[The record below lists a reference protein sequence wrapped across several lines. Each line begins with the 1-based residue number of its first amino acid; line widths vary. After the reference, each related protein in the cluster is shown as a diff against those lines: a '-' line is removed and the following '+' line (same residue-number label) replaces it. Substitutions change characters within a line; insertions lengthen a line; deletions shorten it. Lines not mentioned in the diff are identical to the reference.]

1 MRQYCIPILFSSL
14 VVLSLGA
21 AACGSASTPTTVPT
35 QPQPT
40 PVSQESTPRPTDTA
54 APEPTAEALALTDG
68 RGQEVRFARPPE
80 RIVSIAPSNVE
91 LLFAI
96 GAGDLLVGRDELTD
110 YPPEALEIENI
121 GTPYGQLNT
130 EAVVALEPDLVL
142 AADINPPE
150 QIAAVEDLGIPVFVV
165 PNPIVFQDLYDN
177 ITALGELTGH
187 AQEATEL
194 NAVLSDRVARVVDV
208 LGDAEPVA
216 VYYEIDGTDPTAP
229 WTTGGGTFQ
238 DYLITQAGGDNI
250 AADLD
255 MWQTISLEEIVT
267 RDPQVI
273 VFEVGPF
280 IPTTA
285 ESLGE
290 RPGWSGIAAVQN
302 GRIYGID
309 TNLTGRPGPR
319 LVDGLEELAE
329 MLHPEL
335 FGD

>member
-14 VVLSLGA
+14 LVLSLGVA
-21 AACGSASTPTTVPT
+21 SCGSASTPATVPT
-35 QPQPT
+35 EPQLRTASDEPET
-40 PVSQESTPRPTDTA
+40 LPTDTTV
-54 APEPTAEALALTDG
+54 PEPTAEVLALTDG
-68 RGQEVRFARPPE
+68 RGEEVRLEGPPG

-150 QIAAVEDLGIPVFVV
+150 QVAAVEDLGIPVFVV
-165 PNPIVFQDLYDN
+165 PNPLVFQDLYDN
-177 ITALGELTGH
+177 ITALGKLTGH
-187 AQEATEL
+187 AQKAAEL
-194 NAVLSDRVARVVDV
+194 NASLSDRVERIVDA
-208 LGDAEPVA
+208 LAEAEPVS

-285 ESLGE
+285 DSLGE
-290 RPGWSGIAAVQN
+290 RAGWSDIAAVQN
-302 GRIYGID
+302 GRIYGVD

-319 LVDGLEELAE
+319 LVDGLEKLAE

-335 FGD
+335 FAD